1 MVSRTDC
8 EDDPSASPS
17 PIRTLALPH
26 LALIAVQ
33 IMFGSWPIAGKV
45 VLRSMSS
52 TALVGFR
59 VVGAAIALLL
69 MHGKM
74 GELRRLPRRDLGLL
88 VLCSMLGVVLNQ
100 FLFVKGLSLTSVIN
114 ATLLS
119 VTIPVFAL
127 VVSIV
132 FGYDRVS
139 LRRIIGILLAIGGVV
154 YLVDPLR
161 ADFSAQTRAGN
172 LLIVTNSLAYGAYIA
187 ISKDLF
193 KRYGAL
199 TVITWIF
206 AIAAIVTLPIGAYS
220 IRKMDIQSVGAGV
233 WLAVAYI
240 IIVPT
245 VMAYYLNAW
254 ALTRVS
260 PSTVATYIYLQPLI
274 AFGLA
279 PFLLGERFN
288 TRVVI
293 ASILIFAGV
302 GVVVKRRRSQASQEV
317 TKRPDA
323 FAH

>member
-1 MVSRTDC
+1 
-8 EDDPSASPS
+8 
-17 PIRTLALPH
+17 
-26 LALIAVQ
+26 
-33 IMFGSWPIAGKV
+33 MFGSWPIAGKV

-59 VVGAAIALLL
+59 VVGAAVAFTLI
-69 MHGKM
+69 HGKVAQ
-74 GELRRLPRRDLGLL
+74 LRRVPKHDLGLL
-88 VLCSMLGVVLNQ
+88 ILCSMLGVVFNQ
-100 FLFVKGLSLTSVIN
+100 LLFVKGLSLTTVIN

-119 VTIPVFAL
+119 STIPVFTL

-132 FGYDRVS
+132 LGYDRAS
-139 LRRIIGILLAIGGVV
+139 LRRIIGIALAISGVV
-154 YLVDPLR
+154 FLVDPLR

-172 LLIVTNSLAYGAYIA
+172 ILIVINSLAYGAYIA

-206 AIAAIVTLPIGAYS
+206 LIATVVTLPIGAYS
-220 IRKMDIQSVGAGV
+220 LSYAQVDSFSTGL
-233 WLAVAYI
+233 WLAVIYI

-245 VMAYYLNAW
+245 VLAYYLNAW

-260 PSTVATYIYLQPLI
+260 PGTVATYIYLQPLI

-288 TRVVI
+288 VRVLV
-293 ASILIFAGV
+293 ASVLIFAGV
-302 GVVVKRRRSQASQEV
+302 GVVVMRRRSKASREV
-317 TKRPDA
+317 TERPDA
-323 FAH
+323 LAH